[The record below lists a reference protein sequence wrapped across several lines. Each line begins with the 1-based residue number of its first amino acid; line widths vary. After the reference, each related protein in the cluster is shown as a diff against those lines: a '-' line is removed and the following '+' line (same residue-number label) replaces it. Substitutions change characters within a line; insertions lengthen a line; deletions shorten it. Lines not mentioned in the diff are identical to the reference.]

1 MGQDPQIVWMITFSE
16 YRKRVTE
23 MQLLGTSLIFVI
35 GVEPKLKPA
44 IIANYVLVCIVVVLA
59 SSSLAFGFL
68 LAVTVSQICREK
80 SHIPYTHTMCHPVR
94 TVCGK
99 EKI

>member
-1 MGQDPQIVWMITFSE
+1 MITFSE

-44 IIANYVLVCIVVVLA
+44 IIANHVLVCIVVVLA
-59 SSSLAFGFL
+59 SSGLALSLFL
-68 LAVTVSQICREK
+68 AMAVSQICSEK
-80 SHIPYTHTMCHPVR
+80 SHIPYTHTMWHPVR

-99 EKI
+99 EDI